1 MVVTGVGNCC
11 GQVISQ
17 TGVYY
22 VGVEGAACATG
33 GFELSLTVNDATT
46 VFTIYHNLTNGAMP
60 QTRGQEAILQLNAG
74 DRLQVALHSPTSGSS
89 EPYCLWGE
97 RLTGFYGFLL
107 SPPISFH
114 VNNYF

>member
-1 MVVTGVGNCC
+1 MVV
-11 GQVISQ
+11 QVISQ

-22 VGVEGAACATG
+22 VGVEGAACAAG
-33 GFELSLTVNDATT
+33 GFVLSLTVNDATT

-74 DRLQVALHSPTSGSS
+74 DRLQVALHSPGSGSS
-89 EPYCLWGE
+89 PYCLWGE

-107 SPPISFH
+107 SPPISYQLDIPF
-114 VNNYF
+114 